1 MTTDRDLVFAGMRLA
16 SKKTAYDYPKIY
28 EFEFFV
34 SVDEV
39 EEDLSKVTDISK
51 IPKDSSK
58 FADTAFEFLF
68 DEGNSIECAL
78 QFYPYPI
85 KSDSGEDE
93 LKFVA
98 SGTKDELEDAYY
110 SLFKNFTRTP
120 FDNAHLKVKTTDPEW
135 QRMHLTEKLFN
146 SNI

>member
-1 MTTDRDLVFAGMRLA
+1 M
-16 SKKTAYDYPKIY
+16 
-28 EFEFFV
+28 
-34 SVDEV
+34 
-39 EEDLSKVTDISK
+39 
-51 IPKDSSK
+51 
-58 FADTAFEFLF
+58 F

-120 FDNAHLKVKTTDPEW
+120 FDNAHLKVKATDPEW

-146 SNI
+146 SSI